1 MILRLSSNAQRATLV
16 AASFAVAF
24 TLSFFSIRNAFA
36 VHDAGL
42 QTAEAIE
49 RATRLEPADSRNW
62 YLLGRYWQYNPGDPN
77 AASSTRSYLSA
88 LSLNPASWQS
98 WLDLAATYESDD
110 NLAAARDAYL
120 HAKNVYP
127 LSAEVSW
134 RYGNFLLRQG
144 ELEPAFAEM
153 HLAVE
158 ADPKRAAEA
167 FSRSLRA
174 GSSFETALDRILPP
188 ISDAYLDVIREQSE
202 DRQTENALKVWD
214 RLVSLR
220 PRISLY
226 DSFPLV
232 GALMTEKRIADASR
246 VWDQGVL
253 LAGLAELQ
261 GPPGTGLWDG
271 GFESNVKNGGF
282 SWLISEA
289 SRGVQIGFDTQ
300 EKHSGDRSLRLIFD
314 GTSNINFASV
324 CHYVPTQPSAAYRFS
339 AWVRTRALTTDQG
352 IRFQLHAIG
361 IHDTPYAVT
370 SEVHG
375 TTPWT
380 RVELLWSSGRDVQEM
395 QVCLVRFP
403 SEEANNNKIQG
414 TAWVDDVALVPEP
427 AEHPI
432 P

>member
-1 MILRLSSNAQRATLV
+1 MILRLSNNAQRAGLV
-16 AASFAVAF
+16 AASFTVAF
-24 TLSFFSIRNAFA
+24 ILSFFSIRNAFA
-36 VHDAGL
+36 VHYAGL
-42 QTAEAIE
+42 QTSQAIE
-49 RATRLEPADSRNW
+49 RATRLEPMDPRNW
-62 YLLGRYWQYNPGDPN
+62 YLLGRYWQYNPADPDT
-77 AASSTRSYLSA
+77 ARAIRSYLSA

-98 WLDLAATYESDD
+98 WLDLAASYESDD

-120 HAKNVYP
+120 HAKKIYP

-144 ELEPAFAEM
+144 ELEPTFAEM
-153 HLAVE
+153 RLAVQ

-174 GSSFETALDRILPP
+174 GSTIEAALDHVLPV
-188 ISDAYLDVIREQSE
+188 ISDAYLDVIRDQSE
-202 DRQTENALKVWD
+202 DRHTENALKVWE
-214 RLVSLR
+214 RLVSMH

-232 GALMTEKRIADASR
+232 DALMTERRIGEASR
-246 VWDQGVL
+246 VWDQAVL
-253 LAGLAELQ
+253 FAGLADLQ
-261 GPPGTGLWDG
+261 GPPGSILWDS

-289 SRGVQIGFDTQ
+289 SRDVQIGFDTQ
-300 EKHSGDRSLRLIFD
+300 EKHSGNRSLRLIFD
-314 GTSNINFASV
+314 GNSNVNFAGV
-324 CHYVPTQPSAAYRFS
+324 CHYVPLQPSTAYRFS

-352 IRFQLHAIG
+352 IRFHLHSLGAQ
-361 IHDTPYAVT
+361 DASSVVT

-380 RVELLWSSGRDVQEM
+380 HVEAPWSSSKEVQEM

-403 SEEANNNKIQG
+403 SEEADGKIQG
-414 TAWVDDVALVPEP
+414 TAWVDDVALVPEL
-427 AEHPI
+427 AEHPK